1 MKNVSIAYASVLVG
15 IGVLLSGCVGT
26 PIGGTKQGAYVARAV
41 SGKKTL
47 VGTSSA
53 VKPDCTF
60 HAYPYNHVVQP
71 ASHGK
76 VDIEHGIVKGNFA
89 KDSDAFMCSNKPV
102 QGNMIYYT
110 SNPGFVGTDQFTLRV
125 TTLNSNQR
133 VADENVTIK
142 VLK

>member
-1 MKNVSIAYASVLVG
+1 
-15 IGVLLSGCVGT
+15 
-26 PIGGTKQGAYVARAV
+26 
-41 SGKKTL
+41 
-47 VGTSSA
+47 
-53 VKPDCTF
+53 
-60 HAYPYNHVVQP
+60 
-71 ASHGK
+71 
-76 VDIEHGIVKGNFA
+76 
-89 KDSDAFMCSNKPV
+89 MCSNKPV